1 MVRDFFSD
9 EVRVLIRPVK
19 GYVRLM
25 EAPLASPERAV
36 LSRVLLLLAVIGAA
50 GSFSSAGR
58 LVLHHMLFVP
68 VGWLALPLLQAAGLF
83 VSLRF
88 TDKPPPQLRALEL
101 YLAGNG
107 PFFLFALG
115 LSAVLLLASDVSAT
129 FGWLLASGLLVAF
142 GFFTMGWSWLTSY
155 GFYKSCAGCRPGK
168 AARLVVLEWAVKI
181 GLALVWYQTI
191 NNLLPQFVGTR

>member
-1 MVRDFFSD
+1 
-9 EVRVLIRPVK
+9 
-19 GYVRLM
+19 
-25 EAPLASPERAV
+25 
-36 LSRVLLLLAVIGAA
+36 
-50 GSFSSAGR
+50 
-58 LVLHHMLFVP
+58 
-68 VGWLALPLLQAAGLF
+68 
-83 VSLRF
+83 
-88 TDKPPPQLRALEL
+88 
-101 YLAGNG
+101 
-107 PFFLFALG
+107 
-115 LSAVLLLASDVSAT
+115 VLLLASDVSAT